1 MRGRRKKSLVHTVCA
16 SSVPPGCLEILEISV
31 KSVCYTNLCE
41 TCRLFLRER
50 CLPLTMLC
58 VDDDEGAI
66 KAYNKLFAHRNYP
79 CVRPFQLN
87 AMACD

>member
-1 MRGRRKKSLVHTVCA
+1 MGGEKKSLVHTAHAQFPQDFWEFPVR
-16 SSVPPGCLEILEISV
+16 
-31 KSVCYTNLCE
+31 YTNLCE
-41 TCRLFLRER
+41 RCQLFLHER

-58 VDDDEGAI
+58 VNDDEGAI
-66 KAYNKLFAHRNYP
+66 KAYNKLFAYRNYP